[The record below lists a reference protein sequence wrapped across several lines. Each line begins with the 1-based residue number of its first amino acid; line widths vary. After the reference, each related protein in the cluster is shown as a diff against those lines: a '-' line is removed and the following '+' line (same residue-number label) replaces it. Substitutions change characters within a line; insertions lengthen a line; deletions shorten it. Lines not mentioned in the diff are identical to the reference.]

1 MSTED
6 ESIIKNLETWSPT
19 FIILTSTAILLISLT
34 IKYLFINFL
43 KLYAKKPR
51 KPFKSELEFLN
62 LETKKIEKFPSLLT
76 DQATVSLSVIIPAFN
91 EEFRL
96 TKMLDN
102 AVDVSDNTS
111 NVFMKYGEKKNL
123 KKEFKCLKLQSNR
136 GKGGAVTQGMLVAGG
151 KLLLFVDADGASEF
165 SDIEL
170 LENALKKISD
180 DGFGIAIG
188 SRAHMVN
195 SEAVI
200 KRSLI
205 RNFLMHSFH
214 KIIYIF
220 GIKNIQDTQ
229 CGFKLLTRKSG
240 KKIFSKMNLEGW
252 IFDIEILI
260 LAEKL
265 NIPIKEVQVNWKEV
279 EGTKINLLKDSLKML
294 RDLIVL
300 RLCYYFEIWSCV
312 EDESVNKKFD

>member
-1 MSTED
+1 
-6 ESIIKNLETWSPT
+6 
-19 FIILTSTAILLISLT
+19 
-34 IKYLFINFL
+34 
-43 KLYAKKPR
+43 KPR

-200 KRSLI
+200 K
-205 RNFLMHSFH
+205 
-214 KIIYIF
+214 
-220 GIKNIQDTQ
+220 DTQ

-312 EDESVNKKFD
+312 EDES